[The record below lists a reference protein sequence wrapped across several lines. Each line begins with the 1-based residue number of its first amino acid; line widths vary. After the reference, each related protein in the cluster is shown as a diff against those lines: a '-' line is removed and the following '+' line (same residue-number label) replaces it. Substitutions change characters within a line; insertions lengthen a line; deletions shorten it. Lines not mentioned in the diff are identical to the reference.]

1 MATIKDVAEK
11 AGVSTATVSRVLN
24 DNYPVSKDAYE
35 KVQKAIKETGYRIN
49 TLAKSLKMNKTF
61 MIGLVVPDISNPY
74 FMEIARGV
82 EDVVSRY
89 GYTLT
94 FCSTDE
100 DAKKE
105 IKLLKALNDKR
116 VDYVILASSLKES
129 GPILDLM
136 DQGLKIIMVDTM
148 LPDLKVDFVVEDN
161 QQSSYQLMDYALQL
175 GHKKVGIVNGIM
187 DISTARERFE
197 GFKEALKVHEV
208 EYNEAYTV
216 NGGYYRDIAYR
227 NVKTMLEANL
237 KALPT
242 LLYATNNQMTEGAMI
257 AIKEMGLTI
266 PDDISLLSFGDITL
280 PELIEPR
287 LTIIEQDSRAIGKKT
302 GEILMERLEAS
313 KAHQSFD
320 TYVIPSKCIIRNSV
334 KKMTNS

>member
-24 DNYPVSKDAYE
+24 DNYPVSKEAYD

-74 FMEIARGV
+74 FMDIARGV
-82 EDVVSRY
+82 EEVVSRY

-116 VDYVILASSLKES
+116 VDYVILASSQKDSSPLLK
-129 GPILDLM
+129 LM
-136 DQGLKIIMVDTM
+136 DQGLKIIMVDTI
-148 LPDLKVDFVVEDN
+148 LPCLDVDFVVEDN
-161 QQSSYQLMDYALQL
+161 HRASYQLMDYALSL
-175 GHKKVGIVNGIM
+175 GHKRVGIVNGIM
-187 DISTARERFE
+187 AISTARDRYE
-197 GFKEALKVHEV
+197 GFKEALKDHGLKD
-208 EYNEAYTV
+208 NEAYSV
-216 NGGYYRDIAYR
+216 YGGYYRDIAYR
-227 NVKTMLEANL
+227 NVKTMLEENAEEP
-237 KALPT
+237 PT

-257 AIKEMGLTI
+257 AIKEMGLSV
-266 PDDISLLSFGDITL
+266 PKDISIVSFGDITL
-280 PELIEPR
+280 AELVEPR
-287 LTIIEQDSRAIGKKT
+287 LTIIEQDSKAIGIKA
-302 GEILMERLEAS
+302 GEILMERLETS
-313 KAHQSFD
+313 KEQKAYK
-320 TYVIPSKCIIRNSV
+320 TYVIPSKCLIRDSV
-334 KKMTNS
+334 KPLTNS

>member
-61 MIGLVVPDISNPY
+61 MIGMVVPDISNPY
-74 FMEIARGV
+74 FMEIARGF
-82 EDVVSRY
+82 EDIVSGY

-100 DAKKE
+100 DSKKE

-129 GPILDLM
+129 GPIKELM
-136 DQGLKIIMVDTM
+136 AQGLNILMVDTI
-148 LPDLKVDFVVEDN
+148 LPELDVDFVVEDN
-161 QQSSYQLMDYALQL
+161 RRASYQLVDYALQL
-175 GHKKVGIVNGIM
+175 GHQRVGIVNGIM
-187 DISTARERFE
+187 DISTAKDRYE
-197 GFKEALKVHEV
+197 GFREALTNHSVD
-208 EYNEAYTV
+208 YNEAYTV
-216 NGGYYRDIAYR
+216 DGGYYRDIAYR
-227 NVKTMLEANL
+227 NVKTMLRSNIN
-237 KALPT
+237 KLPT

-257 AIKEMGLTI
+257 AIKEMGLRI
-266 PDDISLLSFGDITL
+266 PEDISIVSFGDIIL
-280 PELIEPR
+280 PELVDPR
-287 LTIIEQDSRAIGKKT
+287 LTIIEQNSRAIGEKA
-302 GEILMERLEAS
+302 GEILMQRLENPAFQKS
-313 KAHQSFD
+313 TAI
-320 TYVIPSKCIIRNSV
+320 YVIPSECIIRSSV
-334 KKMTNS
+334 KRIE